1 MSDPS
6 RKTMTE
12 AEFQD
17 RKRELRNREL
27 ELECE
32 KQELKL
38 QQSKAELEKHELRV
52 EQRKTE
58 IEKQELRLQDDKA
71 ELEKK
76 ENELKKKIA
85 QLEQLET
92 KFQEN
97 GPDIIRLAISKKFRR
112 GMIGTRE
119 HELRQSGDINA
130 LQRWRYERHVYE
142 QDLDGIEDRLA
153 DFLDVETGLREI
165 AQREICLGEQFKQDP
180 IGLDQELEIANRE
193 YKRLEHEWWMI
204 RDSFSDGPLVR
215 GFELWRG
222 NPKWYMH
229 RVLRE
234 DCAHRGGCCGRDC
247 GCCLNRKLLW
257 GREHAVGHCTVEC
270 GCCQKARGFEL
281 SEDEKKEFAIRYA
294 VSQGGKKGLDLKDL
308 HLKNLELKNLDLQHV
323 LSEEA
328 MKDTVMEYTFSDG
341 EVAEYEQENEAEF
354 TDCDDYD
361 DYDDDGPVC
370 PPEEVED
377 PYYRRISQTS
387 IWGLVDGNF
396 QNPFDLIDE
405 EPARDLTWQLVAG
418 QEENDSTMTEASW

>member
-1 MSDPS
+1 MSNPS
-6 RKTMTE
+6 GQTMTE

-27 ELECE
+27 ELERE
-32 KQELKL
+32 KHELKL
-38 QQSKAELEKHELRV
+38 QQSKVELEKQQLRFN
-52 EQRKTE
+52 
-58 IEKQELRLQDDKA
+58 DDKA
-71 ELEKK
+71 ELEKT
-76 ENELKKKIA
+76 ETELKEKIA
-85 QLEQLET
+85 KLEELET
-92 KFQEN
+92 KFQEH
-97 GPDIIRLAISKKFRR
+97 GPDIIRLAISKKFKR
-112 GMIGTRE
+112 GMIGTKE

-142 QDLDGIEDRLA
+142 QDLDEAEDRLA

-165 AQREICLGEQFKQDP
+165 AQREVCLGEQFKQDP
-180 IGLDQELEIANRE
+180 TRFDQEIEIANRE
-193 YKRLEHEWWMI
+193 YKRLDHQWWMI
-204 RDSFSDGPLVR
+204 RNSFPDGPLVR

-234 DCAHRGGCCGRDC
+234 DCAGRGGCCGRDC
-247 GCCLNRKLLW
+247 GCCLNRKLFW
-257 GREHAVGHCTVEC
+257 GRKHAAGHCTVEC

-281 SEDEKKEFAIRYA
+281 SEDEKKKFAIRYA
-294 VSQGGKKGLDLKDL
+294 VSQDGKKGLDVKDL
-308 HLKNLELKNLDLQHV
+308 HLKNLELKNLNLQHV

-328 MKDTVMEYTFSDG
+328 MKDTVMRYAFSDG
-341 EVAEYEQENEAEF
+341 EVAEYEQYINEAEF
-354 TDCDDYD
+354 TDYD
-361 DYDDDGPVC
+361 SDDDECP

-377 PYYRRISQTS
+377 PYYRRISQAS